1 MVLNNTPWM
10 FLLYLPSNFFYQEVV
25 EKWTPVIEKM
35 KLPYTSLVDFMNA
48 QIQTISFPG
57 VSMDTAMQQ
66 RGQYEVA
73 YPGGKELEQLISKD
87 LSITFKLT
95 ESYISYWVMWDQ
107 IDMYLHYANDVT
119 DHQPCWMNP
128 ISLSFLSDNGY
139 EMIKFLFQ
147 EITPTNLGELSL
159 SYAATLAQYNTFT
172 LSLKYNRF
180 DIIY

>member
-1 MVLNNTPWM
+1 MDVLA
-10 FLLYLPSNFFYQEVV
+10 LPSQQLFLSGSSREMDSCYRENEIALSLDSIQQ
-25 EKWTPVIEKM
+25 K
-35 KLPYTSLVDFMNA
+35 TS
-48 QIQTISFPG
+48 QTIFE
-57 VSMDTAMQQ
+57 SMNDIYCNNSIQFAKKYYKK
-66 RGQYEVA
+66 RN
-73 YPGGKELEQLISKD
+73 LEQLISKD

-107 IDMYLHYANDVT
+107 IDVYLHYANDVT

-139 EMIKFLFQ
+139 EMVKFLFQ

>member
-1 MVLNNTPWM
+1 
-10 FLLYLPSNFFYQEVV
+10 
-25 EKWTPVIEKM
+25 
-35 KLPYTSLVDFMNA
+35 
-48 QIQTISFPG
+48 
-57 VSMDTAMQQ
+57 MDTVMQQ
-66 RGQYEVA
+66 REQYEVN

-107 IDMYLHYANDVT
+107 VDVYLHYANDVT
-119 DHQPCWMNP
+119 DHQPCWMQP

-172 LSLKYNRF
+172 FSVKYNRF
-180 DIIY
+180 DIL

>member
-10 FLLYLPSNFFYQEVV
+10 FLLYLPKNFFYDEVV
-25 EKWTPVIEKM
+25 AKWTPIIDKM

-57 VSMDTAMQQ
+57 VNIDTVMQQ
-66 RGQYEVA
+66 REQYEVH

-87 LSITFKLT
+87 LNITFKLT
-95 ESYISYWVMWDQ
+95 ESYISYWIMWDQ
-107 IDMYLHYANDVT
+107 IDLYLHYSNEVT
-119 DHQPCWMNP
+119 DHKPCWLEP
-128 ISLSFLSDNGY
+128 ITMSFLSDNGY
-139 EMIKFLFQ
+139 ETLKFIFQ

-180 DIIY
+180 DIM